1 MPRPALNLKAIL
13 WKRSLALGFVVLNLA
28 LIAFLVFDMPLG
40 SRASM
45 LPEWLQYWARILTDI
60 GLSGW
65 LLFGSVFVFLAALAA
80 SRTEAGGRVKRR
92 ANTLKNIAAYV
103 FISVAASGL
112 LANLLKR
119 IIGRARPEN
128 YSDLGIF
135 SFSPFSGSTFESFPS
150 GHATTFGAMAMILCL
165 LAPRYKLLFF
175 VAGFWLAM
183 TRVIVG
189 AHYPSDVIVGYSFG
203 AWFTWLMAYYFAKHD
218 SVFWI
223 NEKAWPV
230 LKQPFPFKWKT
241 RRG

>member
-13 WKRSLALGFVVLNLA
+13 WKRSLALGFVVFNLA

-45 LPEWLQYWARILTDI
+45 LPEWLQYWARVLTDI

-80 SRTEAGGRVKRR
+80 SRSEASSRIKRR
-92 ANTLKNIAAYV
+92 ANTLKNMAAYV
-103 FISVAASGL
+103 FISVALSGL
-112 LANLLKR
+112 LANLFKR

-135 SFSPFSGSTFESFPS
+135 SFSPLSGSTFESFPS

-165 LAPRYKLLFF
+165 LAPRYKLLFL

-183 TRVIVG
+183 TRVIIG

-203 AWFTWLMAYYFAKHD
+203 AWFTLIMAYYFAKND

-230 LKQPFPFKWKT
+230 LKQPFPFTWKT

>member
-1 MPRPALNLKAIL
+1 MPRPVLNVKALL
-13 WKRSLALGFVVLNLA
+13 WERSLALGFVVLNLA
-28 LIAFLVFDMPLG
+28 LIAFFVLDMPLG

-45 LPEWLQYWARILTDI
+45 LPEWLKYWAWILTDI

-65 LLFGSVFVFLAALAA
+65 ILFGSAFVFLSALAA
-80 SRTEAGGRVKRR
+80 SRTETGGRIKRR
-92 ANTLKNIAAYV
+92 ATTLKNISAFV
-103 FISVAASGL
+103 FVSVAASGL

-128 YSDLGIF
+128 YSELGIF
-135 SFSPFSGSTFESFPS
+135 SFSPLGGSTFASFPS

-165 LAPRYKLLFF
+165 LAPRYKLIFL

-203 AWFTWLMAYYFAKHD
+203 AWFTWLTALYFARKD
-218 SVFWI
+218 SVFWM
-223 NEKAWPV
+223 NEKGWPV
-230 LKQPFPFKWKT
+230 LKQPLPFTWKT